1 MLTSIL
7 IYLTISTLVKNSRVA
22 FFAALLFAIH
32 PVHTDSVTYISGRRD
47 ILSTLFYIL
56 GFYLFLESR
65 KRKRLKLLIPSLFSY
80 LLAMA
85 SKEMAVTL
93 PAIFFTYDLI
103 FSLPDKGSLA
113 KRLSDAFKKVFLN
126 YKIFYL
132 TFLLPA
138 IIFTG
143 YKVLLKSPSNKEG
156 LYGGSLYIQLLTV
169 GKILAHYIKLLLF
182 PVNLIADYSFNSFPL
197 PQSLFE
203 PGILLSLAVLCA
215 IFFLILK
222 LLSRNKIM
230 AFSLIWF
237 FVTLLPVCHIFPH
250 HELLA
255 EHYLYLP
262 SFGFVLLIASVFE
275 LFLTSSKWKNYI
287 SISFLLLVLLF
298 STRTFY
304 RNYDWKNSFS
314 LWSKTVK
321 TVPNCVRA
329 INNLGVEYYKRRR
342 LGQAEAC
349 YKKAISIQPAYEKAY
364 YNLGNVYRT
373 QQNFRQA
380 QEMYQKAA
388 QLHPENFKAFNN
400 LGNAHAVQQQYD
412 EAAKAY
418 RQALKLRPRYAQAH
432 NNLGNVYRSLGKTD
446 SAISHYQKA
455 IKIKPRYPD
464 ALFNLGNV
472 YRDLRQYEKSLQA
485 YKSIL
490 QVNPYHVRVINALGA
505 LYTQRGLHDQA
516 ILQFK
521 RVTELQPSMPDA
533 FNNLG
538 KAYDKKGDNERAV
551 ETFEHAIKINPS
563 FPEPYLN
570 LGNLYLEK
578 QIDKRKALHYLK
590 EWFEKAPRNSISDS
604 ISEKIQRL
612 EKEVGG

>member
-1 MLTSIL
+1 
-7 IYLTISTLVKNSRVA
+7 
-22 FFAALLFAIH
+22 
-32 PVHTDSVTYISGRRD
+32 
-47 ILSTLFYIL
+47 
-56 GFYLFLESR
+56 
-65 KRKRLKLLIPSLFSY
+65 
-80 LLAMA
+80 
-85 SKEMAVTL
+85 MAVTL

-113 KRLSDAFKKVFLN
+113 KRLSDALKKVFSN
-126 YKIFYL
+126 YKLFYL
-132 TFLLPA
+132 TFFLPA

-143 YKVLLKSPSNKEG
+143 YKVLLKSPSNKDG

-169 GKILAHYIKLLLF
+169 VKILVYYIKLLFF

-197 PQSLFE
+197 PSSLFE

-262 SFGFVLLIASVFE
+262 SFGFVLLAASTLE
-275 LFLTSSKWKNYI
+275 LFLTSSKWRDYI
-287 SISFLLLVLLF
+287 SISFLLLILLF

-314 LWSKTVK
+314 LWKKTVK

-329 INNLGVEYYKRRR
+329 INNLGIEYYKRRR
-342 LGQAEAC
+342 MGHAEAC
-349 YKKAISIQPAYEKAY
+349 YKKALSIQPVYEKAY

-388 QLHPENFKAFNN
+388 QLRPTNFKAYNN

-418 RQALKLRPRYAQAH
+418 QQALKLRPRYAQAH
-432 NNLGNVYRSLGKTD
+432 NNLGNVYRSLGKTN
-446 SAISHYQKA
+446 SAISHYQRA
-455 IKIKPRYPD
+455 LEIKPRYSD

-472 YRDLRQYEKSLQA
+472 YSDLGQYEKALQA
-485 YKSIL
+485 YKAIL
-490 QVNPYHVRVINALGA
+490 QTNPYHVRVLSALGA
-505 LYTQRGLHDQA
+505 LYTKRGLYGQA
-516 ILQFK
+516 I
-521 RVTELQPSMPDA
+521 
-533 FNNLG
+533 
-538 KAYDKKGDNERAV
+538 
-551 ETFEHAIKINPS
+551 ETFEHIIKISPS
-563 FPEPYLN
+563 SPEPYLN

-578 QIDKRKALHYLK
+578 QIDKQKALHYLK
-590 EWFEKAPRNSISDS
+590 KWFEKAPHNSNSDS
-604 ISEKIQRL
+604 ISEKIRRL
-612 EKEVGG
+612 EIEVGGKE

>member
-1 MLTSIL
+1 LRWISYVIDYQFSGLNPIGYHISSIAFHVLTSIL
-7 IYLTISTLVKNSRVA
+7 VYFTISTLVKNSRVA
-22 FFAALLFAIH
+22 FFAALLFAVH
-32 PVHTDSVTYISGRRD
+32 PVHTDSVAYISGRRD
-47 ILSTLFYIL
+47 ILSTLFFIL

-65 KRKRLKLLIPSLFSY
+65 KRKRFKLLIPSLFSY

-113 KRLSDAFKKVFLN
+113 KRLSDALKKVFLN

-169 GKILAHYIKLLLF
+169 GKILAYYIKLLFF

-203 PGILLSLAVLCA
+203 PGILLSLAALCA
-215 IFFLILK
+215 VFFLILK

-275 LFLTSSKWKNYI
+275 LFLSSSKWKNYI
-287 SISFLLLVLLF
+287 SIGFLLLILLF

-314 LWSKTVK
+314 LWKKTVK

-349 YKKAISIQPAYEKAY
+349 YKKAISIQPVYEKAY
-364 YNLGNVYRT
+364 YNLGNVYRN
-373 QQNFRQA
+373 QQNFKQA

-388 QLHPENFKAFNN
+388 QLHPKNFKALNN
-400 LGNAHAVQQQYD
+400 LGNAHAVQKHYD
-412 EAAKAY
+412 EAAEAY
-418 RQALKLRPRYAQAH
+418 RQALKLKPRYAQAH
-432 NNLGNVYRSLGKTD
+432 NNLGNVYRSLGKTN

-455 IKIKPRYPD
+455 IRIKPRYPD
-464 ALFNLGNV
+464 ALCNLGNV
-472 YRDLRQYEKSLQA
+472 YSDLGQYEKSLQA
-485 YKSIL
+485 YKSTL
-490 QVNPYHVRVINALGA
+490 QISPNHIRALSALGA
-505 LYTQRGLHDQA
+505 LYTQRGLYDQA
-516 ILQFK
+516 I
-521 RVTELQPSMPDA
+521 
-533 FNNLG
+533 
-538 KAYDKKGDNERAV
+538 
-551 ETFEHAIKINPS
+551 ETFEHTIKINPS
-563 FPEPYLN
+563 SPEPYLN

-578 QIDKRKALHYLK
+578 KIDKRKALHYLK
-590 EWFEKAPRNSISDS
+590 KWFEKAPRNSSSDS
-604 ISEKIQRL
+604 ISKKIQRL
-612 EKEVGG
+612 EIEVGG